1 MNVANL
7 YYLTPLRFYQGNCG
21 LFTVM
26 NVNKPSYLKCFS
38 ASALSDGLYNNAGT
52 YKDDATLSSFKY
64 GIVSAGSNCR
74 LSDWPS

>member
-7 YYLTPLRFYQGNCG
+7 YYLTPLRFYQGNCV

-38 ASALSDGLYNNAGT
+38 ASALLDSLYNNAGT
-52 YKDDATLSSFKY
+52 YKDDAKLTKFES
-64 GIVSAGSNCR
+64 VSAGSDCE